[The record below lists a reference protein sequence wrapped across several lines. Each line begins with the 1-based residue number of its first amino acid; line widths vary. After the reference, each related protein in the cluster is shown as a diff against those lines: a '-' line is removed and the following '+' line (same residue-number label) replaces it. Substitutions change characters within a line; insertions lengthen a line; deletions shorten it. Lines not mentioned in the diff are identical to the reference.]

1 VCSGSASF
9 DLPMSIISGS
19 IEELGTAREIL
30 SNSSEGRSLH
40 GNSSGVDLGGQTVT
54 NLVQLQLVLKKL
66 EDMLCSVSIPD
77 TGRTYPGE
85 YILDMMKTLS
95 LTDETFPTLRS
106 VIDIAIDVFTQDAL
120 DAGSRIASRMST
132 TRLSVLRDCLGQIFA
147 SDSSHSTRGRDLSGY
162 RVHMHKEKDLV
173 SGMMLPTL
181 SFWCFDPG
189 EGMAA
194 LKDMQIRSILLTSGT
209 LSPLTSFA
217 NELNTDFSVR
227 LENPH
232 VIDKSQVWV
241 GVVPKGPQGVTL
253 NSSYKTRNDEKYVQ
267 DLGNAIVNFARLI
280 PDGILVFFPSY
291 GVMRKSIDAWK
302 SAGRGGA
309 SVWERISQF
318 KAPVVEPSDSS
329 AFAAAALEFKKKLDS
344 PAHNGAMFL
353 GVCRGKAS
361 EGLDFSDRAGRAV
374 IITGI
379 PFAMAM
385 DPKVKLKKEVMDANL
400 RRPKKRIQDNG
411 STDISNKDASNA
423 DAMISGDTWYV
434 QQAMRAVN
442 QAIGRVIR
450 HKNDYGAI
458 ILCDER
464 FSSPR
469 HVSQLSKW
477 LRDDVVTYTTY
488 GSATSSLA
496 RFFKEQSAL
505 PHAQVAVTREEPKQ
519 REAFSVA
526 HRNEAAGAVS
536 SSIIGSIPSAMDAIG
551 IANLVAP
558 VAKMAPRQS
567 ANQTNPT
574 VTPSLLSMMGS
585 GSTKLDTKKTIKN
598 TPVGTSMSDIDSL
611 LQNTN
616 NVPSAMKQTVPV
628 AAMDAP
634 WNFKPAKEPQQKRPN
649 FGGLR
654 ASSSN
659 NRATR
664 PLPGPLHQQNS
675 TPDVVGPAHLL
686 KQHAKGG
693 AAPVSQTKKEVQ
705 VTKTSTQSDIHKA
718 STFVTNMKQELP
730 RDSFLQ
736 IAKALQTY
744 SDTKDIDML
753 ISVAS
758 RELCAPTHQRLC
770 NQFRERIPVEHREK
784 FDSAVSLLRSKAVSK
799 ATPSS
804 TTRQNVNPL
813 GICSKCQKQMFKD
826 PYKSSCCGQIAC
838 YSCWLGAVAL
848 KKCFSCGVPVKKNM
862 LSQVYM
868 YSKTKQ

>member
-1 VCSGSASF
+1 MCSGSASF

-30 SNSSEGRSLH
+30 STSSEGRNLR
-40 GNSSGVDLGGQTVT
+40 GNSSGVDLGGQTVI
-54 NLVQLQLVLKKL
+54 NLGQLQLVLKKL
-66 EDMLCSVSIPD
+66 EDMLCSLSIPE

-85 YILDMMKTLS
+85 HILDMMKTLN
-95 LTDETFPTLRS
+95 LTDETFPTFRS
-106 VIDIAIDVFTQDAL
+106 VMDIAIDVFTQDAL
-120 DAGSRIASRMST
+120 DAGSRMASRMST
-132 TRLSVLRDCLGQIFA
+132 TRLSVLRDCLGEVFA
-147 SDSSHSTRGRDLSGY
+147 SDSSHSTGGRDLSGY
-162 RVHMHKEKDLV
+162 RVHIHKEKDLV
-173 SGMMLPTL
+173 SGVMLPTL

-217 NELNTDFSVR
+217 NELNTNFAVR

-253 NSSYKTRNDEKYVQ
+253 NSSYKTRNDENYVQ

-291 GVMRKSIDAWK
+291 GVMRKSIEAWK
-302 SAGRGGA
+302 SLGRGGA

-344 PAHNGAMFL
+344 PAHNGAMFF

-400 RRPKKRIQDNG
+400 RKPKKRVQDGG
-411 STDISNKDASNA
+411 STEVNHNDSSSA

-477 LRDDVVTYTTY
+477 LRDDVVTYPTY
-488 GSATSSLA
+488 GSATSSLT
-496 RFFKEQSAL
+496 RFFKERSAL
-505 PHAQVAVTREEPKQ
+505 PQAQVPVTRDEPKQ

-526 HRNEAAGAVS
+526 QRNEAAAAVS
-536 SSIIGSIPSAMDAIG
+536 SSIIGSIPSALDAVG

-567 ANQTNPT
+567 ANQTT
-574 VTPSLLSMMGS
+574 AAATPSLLSMMGS
-585 GSTKLDTKKTIKN
+585 GNTKMDVKKGVKKTYN
-598 TPVGTSMSDIDSL
+598 GTSMSDIDSL

-616 NVPSAMKQTVPV
+616 NAPSAMRQAAPV

-634 WNFKPAKEPQQKRPN
+634 WNFKTAKEPQQKRPN

-654 ASSSN
+654 ATSSN
-659 NRATR
+659 SRGSR
-664 PLPGPLHQQNS
+664 PLPGPLPQQKS
-675 TPDVVGPAHLL
+675 TPDMVGPAHLL
-686 KQHAKGG
+686 NQRAKG
-693 AAPVSQTKKEVQ
+693 AAPPSQAKKDVHLTK
-705 VTKTSTQSDIHKA
+705 STTQPEIHKA
-718 STFVTNMKQELP
+718 STFVTNMKKELP

-736 IAKALQTY
+736 IAKALQSY

-758 RELCAPTHQRLC
+758 RELCAPTHHHLC
-770 NQFRERIPVEHREK
+770 KQFRERIPVEHREK
-784 FDSAVSLLRSKAVSK
+784 FDSAVSILRSKAVSK
-799 ATPSS
+799 ATASS
-804 TTRQNVNPL
+804 AMRQNTNPL
-813 GICSKCQKQMFKD
+813 GTCSKCQKQMFKD
-826 PYKSSCCGQIAC
+826 PYKSSCCGKIAC

-848 KKCFSCGVPVKKNM
+848 KKCFSCGAPVKKNM
-862 LSQVYM
+862 LCQVFM
-868 YSKTKQ
+868 YNKAKQ